1 VGQVSSTQQT
11 PAEPALAW
19 VELKDWNERSA
30 WYRAVVAAYGDLW
43 EGHAKQARI
52 SPAAEQDLA
61 TLETRLGCALPEGLR
76 RYNLE
81 LGALS
86 LAETLCSAGES
97 ATPIEP
103 LRDAYP
109 GIVEIVSEPD
119 DLALVD
125 ALVAFG
131 DYLGNGNMFCF
142 HRITGAVYYFDH
154 DSGAPLV
161 RFADSV
167 EEYLDALMIRCLG
180 EVHDQE
186 RAAETLL
193 VNRFGDALVRK
204 WLY

>member
-1 VGQVSSTQQT
+1 VEQVSSIQQT

-19 VELKDWNERSA
+19 VELKDWSERSA
-30 WYRAVVAAYGDLW
+30 WYRAVVAAYGELW
-43 EGHAKQARI
+43 ERHAAQAC
-52 SPAAEQDLA
+52 PTPGAARDLA
-61 TLETRLGCALPEGLR
+61 LLEARLGCALPEGLR
-76 RYNLE
+76 RYHLE

-86 LAETLCSAGES
+86 LAETLCSVSAS

-109 GIVEIVSEPD
+109 GIVEIVFEPD

-161 RFADSV
+161 RFADAV
-167 EEYLDALMIRCLG
+167 EDYLDALMIRCLG
-180 EVHDQE
+180 EIHDQE
-186 RAAETLL
+186 EAAEALL
-193 VNRFGDALVRK
+193 VGRFGDALVRK